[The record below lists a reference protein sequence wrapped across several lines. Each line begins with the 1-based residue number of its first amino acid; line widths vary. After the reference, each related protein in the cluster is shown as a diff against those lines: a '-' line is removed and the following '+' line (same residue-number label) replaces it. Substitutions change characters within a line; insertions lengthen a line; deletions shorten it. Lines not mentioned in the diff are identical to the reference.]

1 MSIFVTLI
9 TLSSKLVMVFGSMVT
24 QAKLES
30 RAGEIEE
37 CMRLCVLI
45 LAGKIRQFL
54 EIAVEETK
62 VVPNCKVRFVSYESF
77 KRQQNIW
84 WKETLQF
91 S

>member
-45 LAGKIRQFL
+45 FAGKIRG
-54 EIAVEETK
+54 
-62 VVPNCKVRFVSYESF
+62 NS
-77 KRQQNIW
+77 
-84 WKETLQF
+84 
-91 S
+91 